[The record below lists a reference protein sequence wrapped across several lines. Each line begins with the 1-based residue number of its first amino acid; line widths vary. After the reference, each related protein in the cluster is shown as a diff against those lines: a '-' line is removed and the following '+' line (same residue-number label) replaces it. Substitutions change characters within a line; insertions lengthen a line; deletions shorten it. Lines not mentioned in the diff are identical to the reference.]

1 MRRSGRTSQ
10 SVSVKV
16 NCATDAGGRTR
27 ITCIQKRS
35 SKTPPSTLA
44 TVSTIN

>member
-1 MRRSGRTSQ
+1 
-10 SVSVKV
+10 VKV
-16 NCATDAGGRTR
+16 NCPIDAGGRTR

-35 SKTPPSTLA
+35 NKTPPTTPA